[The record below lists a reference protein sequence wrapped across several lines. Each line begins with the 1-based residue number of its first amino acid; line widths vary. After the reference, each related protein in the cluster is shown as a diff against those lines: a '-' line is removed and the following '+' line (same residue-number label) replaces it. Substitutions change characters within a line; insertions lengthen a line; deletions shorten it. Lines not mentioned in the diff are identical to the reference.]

1 MYPKPVEIRLAVRD
15 IKSYPPMLNI
25 LKDEIEELR
34 VPLKDKETVQEI
46 SRKLKG
52 RSRSISLVIRE
63 VHGQPERLTSTYPSA
78 DPGNRESTE

>member
-34 VPLKDKETVQEI
+34 VPLKDKKTVQEI
-46 SRKLKG
+46 SRKLKEG
-52 RSRSISLVIRE
+52 HVPYCWSSGKFTVNQR
-63 VHGQPERLTSTYPSA
+63 G
-78 DPGNRESTE
+78 